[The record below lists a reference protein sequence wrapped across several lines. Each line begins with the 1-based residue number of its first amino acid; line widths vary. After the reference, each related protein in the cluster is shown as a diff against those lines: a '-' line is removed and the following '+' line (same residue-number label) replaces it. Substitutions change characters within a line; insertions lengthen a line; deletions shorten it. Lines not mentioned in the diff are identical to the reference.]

1 MPAIAIETGTVGVWS
16 GALRTGD
23 LGEAAEAAAELEE
36 LGFGAIWL
44 PGRGPEDIETRL
56 RALLSATT
64 QIAVATGIISIWTHP
79 AAGTAALHARLE
91 RDFPERFLLGLGV
104 SHEPMV
110 EQYTRPYSAM
120 VRYLDELDAAADA
133 VPGDQRVLAALAPRM
148 LALAR
153 ERTAGS
159 HPYLVTPDHTHGA
172 REALGPDAYL
182 APEQTVI
189 LDEDAGRARS
199 LAREWI
205 ARYLEFPNY
214 VDNLL
219 RSGFREDDVTGGG
232 SDRLVDEV
240 IVWGDVERIVAQIVA
255 QRAAGADHVA
265 LQVLTPDMAQLPR
278 EQWRQISAAL
288 R

>member
-1 MPAIAIETGTVGVWS
+1 MAGLAIETGTVGVWS
-16 GALRTGD
+16 DAGGD
-23 LGEAAEAAAELEE
+23 PGEAAEAAAELEE
-36 LGFGAIWL
+36 LGFGAIWV

-79 AAGTAALHARLE
+79 AAGTAALHARLA
-91 RDFPERFLLGLGV
+91 RDFPGRFVLGLGV

-120 VRYLDELDAAADA
+120 VRYLDGARRRRRHGARRPARARCAGAAD
-133 VPGDQRVLAALAPRM
+133 V
-148 LALAR
+148 ALAR

-159 HPYLVTPDHTHGA
+159 HPYLVTPDHTPAHP
-172 REALGPDAYL
+172 REALGPEAYL

-189 LDEDAGRARS
+189 LEDDPGRARTF
-199 LAREWI
+199 AREWI
-205 ARYLEFPNY
+205 ARYLDFPNY

-219 RSGFREDDVTGGG
+219 RSGFREDDSSRAAAATGWWTTSSSGAT
-232 SDRLVDEV
+232 STASAPRS
-240 IVWGDVERIVAQIVA
+240 AA

-265 LQVLTPDMAQLPR
+265 FRCSRPTWRLPR